1 MNSKK
6 PDIRKQFST
15 ILADYLY
22 QLRHNQKLALADVA
36 AETDMSPQVI
46 GLYEKGKRIPSVD
59 AMSKLAKFYNVDKEN
74 ALQVREDAI
83 IETTQMLGE
92 DTPPAIKNEYVM
104 LSLRNQQITIDG
116 KPLTSEELEK
126 ATEFI
131 KALRQKQNKF
141 S

>member
-1 MNSKK
+1 MNAKNSST
-6 PDIRKQFST
+6 RKQFST
-15 ILADYLY
+15 ILADYLSN
-22 QLRHNQKLALADVA
+22 LRHNKKLSLADVA
-36 AETDMSPQVI
+36 SQTDMTPQVI

-59 AMSKLAKFYNVDKEN
+59 AMSKLAKFYNVDNES
-74 ALQVREDAI
+74 ALKVREDAI
-83 IETTQMLGE
+83 IDTTQILGE
-92 DTPPAIKNEYVM
+92 DTPPAIKNEYAM

-131 KALRQKQNKF
+131 KALRQKQNQF

>member
-1 MNSKK
+1 MNPKK
-6 PDIRKQFST
+6 TDNRKQFST

-36 AETDMSPQVI
+36 AEIDMTPQVI

-59 AMSKLAKFYNVDKEN
+59 AMSKLALFYKVDKES
-74 ALQVREDAI
+74 ALKVRENAI
-83 IETTQMLGE
+83 IDTTQLLGE
-92 DTPPAIKNEYVM
+92 NTPQAIKNEYVN

-116 KPLTSEELEK
+116 EPLTAEELEK

-131 KALRQKQNKF
+131 KALRQKQNKTF
-141 S
+141 

>member
-6 PDIRKQFST
+6 PDNRKQFST

-22 QLRHNQKLALADVA
+22 QLRHNQKLTLAEVA
-36 AETDMSPQVI
+36 AEINMTPQVI

-59 AMSKLAKFYNVDKEN
+59 AMTKLALFYNVDEET
-74 ALQVREDAI
+74 ALKVREDAI
-83 IETTQMLGE
+83 IDTTQMLGE
-92 DTPPAIKNEYVM
+92 DTPQAIKNEYVN
-104 LSLRNQQITIDG
+104 LSLRNQQITVDG
-116 KPLTSEELEK
+116 EPLTAEELEK

-131 KALRQKQNKF
+131 KALRQKQNNF

>member
-1 MNSKK
+1 MNVKK
-6 PDIRKQFST
+6 PDNRKQFST

-36 AETDMSPQVI
+36 AEIDMTPQVI

-59 AMSKLAKFYNVDKEN
+59 AMTKLALFYNVDEET
-74 ALQVREDAI
+74 ALKVREDAI
-83 IETTQMLGE
+83 IDTTQMLGD
-92 DTPPAIKNEYVM
+92 DTPQAIKNEYVN
-104 LSLRNQQITIDG
+104 LSLRNQQITVDG
-116 KPLTSEELEK
+116 EPLTAEELEK

-131 KALRQKQNKF
+131 KALRRKQNNF